1 MKLSK
6 LAVFATIAFAL
17 PAFAQQGPRKFA
29 WLPAN
34 NETVRLDPAY
44 YHAGRTYH
52 PGPDGGNL
60 HVEIQAQQPVTIFM
74 VSADEWNR
82 ALVHTDE
89 MARLHPICMNE
100 HVSHTIFECRIP
112 GEPMTLVIRDER
124 QSLAPVVF
132 AGVGAVLD
140 PDDRTDRAIG
150 AGVGAIIAAQQAKHQ
165 FKSPN
170 DVHVQY
176 FRWDCVENCVQPEF
190 QWIDQAK
197 EKYKLTSFAK
207 IYSGYTPQYDGQQ
220 VSVKIKSPVPLVV
233 AILPSD
239 VANQVYGNPE
249 MLNSA
254 LQKNSCQQRG
264 VQTLQFQCTFNAAD
278 GPQSLIV
285 APEQSGNVPHK
296 KAEIEWLTDQ
306 CVANCAAP
314 ESQPEASTQP
324 R

>member
-1 MKLSK
+1 MKISK
-6 LAVFATIAFAL
+6 IAVLTAIAFAL
-17 PAFAQQGPRKFA
+17 PAFAQQGPRKFD

-74 VSADEWNR
+74 VSEAEWNG
-82 ALVHTDE
+82 ALVHPE
-89 MARLHPICMNE
+89 QMAHLNPICMNE
-100 HVSHTIFECRIP
+100 HVSRTIYTCSIP
-112 GEPMTLVIRDER
+112 GEPMTLVVRDER
-124 QSLAPVVF
+124 QSLTPVVF
-132 AGVGAVLD
+132 AGLGAVLD
-140 PDDRTDRAIG
+140 PDSKTDRAIG
-150 AGVGAIIAAQQAKHQ
+150 VGVGAIIAAQQAKHQ

-170 DVHVQY
+170 DVHIQY
-176 FRWDCVENCVQPEF
+176 FRWDCVENCVQPEL
-190 QWIDQAK
+190 QWVDQAK

-207 IYSGYTPQYDGQQ
+207 IYSGYTPQFDGQQ
-220 VSVKIKSPVPLVV
+220 VSVKVKSPVPLLI

-239 VANQVYGNPE
+239 VANQVYGNPD

-278 GPQSLIV
+278 GPQSLVV
-285 APEQSGNVPHK
+285 APEQSGHVPHK
-296 KAEIEWLTDQ
+296 NAEIEWLTDE
-306 CVANCAAP
+306 CVANCAP
-314 ESQPEASTQP
+314 PSNTQQ
-324 R
+324 